1 MNHLLVIF
9 FSLLTSFS
17 FCQSEAKVKRITVEQ
32 SFQHPSENDFHR
44 VEVKEFDKNGNEV
57 VLKVFDK
64 NSGKERNRVETT
76 YDSLNRVILMNCY
89 DGRPIRN
96 GLWQTIDYTYQQ
108 DTVTKCSWGFGSG
121 DTVRHCEI
129 SVKKYD
135 QHGSIYSTQVEKTN
149 PNLLNIRDEMDPKK
163 NRGYYKRTIHYS
175 SDYHRYTYDSLGRI
189 VSDTNR
195 YVENYRGTYRI
206 STIHYRNGKR
216 YLYRVEYP
224 EKWDTLDGP
233 VDTLF
238 YNQIDT
244 YHPNGTVA
252 STNIHKYSKLKGKK
266 LDERVYF
273 EYDSYGNK
281 VEYAIKTHGP
291 DGKKAS
297 WKERYSYTYDDKGRV
312 LTLVINRPG
321 SNNKGANEYFR
332 YVYEEW

>member
-1 MNHLLVIF
+1 MNQFLAIF
-9 FSLLTSFS
+9 FSFLTSFS
-17 FCQSEAKVKRITVEQ
+17 FGQSESKTKRVTVEQ
-32 SFQHPSENDFHR
+32 SFQHPDENDFHR

-57 VLKVFDK
+57 MLKVFDK

-76 YDSLNRVILMNCY
+76 YDSLNRVILMSCY

-96 GLWQTIDYTYQQ
+96 GSWQTIDYTYQK

-121 DTVRHCEI
+121 DTVRYCEI

-135 QHGSIYSTQVEKTN
+135 QHGSIYSNQVEKTN
-149 PNLLNIRDEMDPKK
+149 PNLLNLKDEMDPNK
-163 NRGYYKRTIHYS
+163 NRYYHRTQNYS
-175 SDYHRYTYDSLGRI
+175 TDYHRYAYDSLGRI

-216 YLYRVEYP
+216 YLQRVEYP

-244 YHPNGTVA
+244 YHLNGTVT
-252 STNIHKYSKLKGKK
+252 STSIVNYSKLKGKK

-281 VEYAIKTHGP
+281 VEYAVKTHGP
-291 DGKKAS
+291 YGKKAS
-297 WKERYSYTYDDKGRV
+297 WKERYSYTYDDKGRI
-312 LTLVINRPG
+312 LTLVIKRP
-321 SNNKGANEYFR
+321 SRNKKGEKEYFR

>member
-1 MNHLLVIF
+1 MNQLLAIF
-9 FSLLTSFS
+9 FLVLTSFS
-17 FCQSEAKVKRITVEQ
+17 FCQSESKTKSVTVEQ
-32 SFQHPSENDFHR
+32 SLQDPSENVFHR

-57 VLKVFDK
+57 MLKVFDK

-96 GLWQTIDYTYQQ
+96 GLWQIIDYTYQH

-121 DTVRHCEI
+121 DTVRYCEI

-135 QHGSIYSTQVEKTN
+135 QHGSIYSTQIQKTN
-149 PNLLNIRDEMDPKK
+149 PNLLNIRDEMDPNK
-163 NRGYYKRTIHYS
+163 NRYYHRTQNYS
-175 SDYHRYTYDSLGRI
+175 TDYHRYAYDSLGRI

-238 YNQIDT
+238 FNQIDT

-252 STNIHKYSKLKGKK
+252 SINILKYSKLKGKK

-281 VEYAIKTHGP
+281 VEYAVKTHGP
-291 DGKKAS
+291 DGKKAL
-297 WKERYSYTYDDKGRV
+297 WKERYSYTYDDKGRM

-321 SNNKGANEYFR
+321 RNKKGENEYFR